1 MSRRLLGPGV
11 ADVTVARAQREEL
24 LTLPTEVP
32 AETARRSLPA
42 LPRSLMI
49 LWAGLV
55 LATAGFLVT
64 GRLRIG
70 AGNWMGRRMPAREI
84 WSRFVD
90 FLTDHG
96 ASEPLV
102 LLVTAAAVVTLVVAA
117 LSFWLAL
124 GLRDAPP
131 QSAADPTAEM

>member
-1 MSRRLLGPGV
+1 V

-24 LTLPTEVP
+24 LTLPKEAP
-32 AETARRSLPA
+32 AETVGRSFPA

-55 LATAGFLVT
+55 LATAGFLVA

-70 AGNWMGRRMPAREI
+70 AGNWIGRRMPARDI
-84 WSRFVD
+84 WSRFVG

-96 ASEPLV
+96 ASAPMV
-102 LLVTAAAVVTLVVAA
+102 LLVTAAAVVALVIAA
-117 LSFWLAL
+117 FSFWLAL
-124 GLRDAPP
+124 GLGDAPP
-131 QSAADPTAEM
+131 ESAADPTAEM

>member
-1 MSRRLLGPGV
+1 V

-24 LTLPTEVP
+24 LTLPKEVP
-32 AETARRSLPA
+32 AETVGRSLPA

-70 AGNWMGRRMPAREI
+70 AGHWIGRRMPAREI
-84 WSRFVD
+84 WSRFVG

-96 ASEPLV
+96 ASGPVV
-102 LLVTAAAVVTLVVAA
+102 LLVTAAAVTALVIAA
-117 LSFWLAL
+117 LTFWLAL

-131 QSAADPTAEM
+131 DSAADPTAEM

>member
-1 MSRRLLGPGV
+1 V
-11 ADVTVARAQREEL
+11 ADVTVARAGREEL
-24 LTLPTEVP
+24 LTLPKEVP
-32 AETARRSLPA
+32 AETVRRSLPA

-55 LATAGFLVT
+55 LATAGFLVF

-70 AGNWMGRRMPAREI
+70 AGNLIGRGMPAREI
-84 WSRFVD
+84 WSRFVG

-96 ASEPLV
+96 ASEPVV
-102 LLVTAAAVVTLVVAA
+102 LLVTAAAVVALVMAA

-131 QSAADPTAEM
+131 ESVADPTAEM